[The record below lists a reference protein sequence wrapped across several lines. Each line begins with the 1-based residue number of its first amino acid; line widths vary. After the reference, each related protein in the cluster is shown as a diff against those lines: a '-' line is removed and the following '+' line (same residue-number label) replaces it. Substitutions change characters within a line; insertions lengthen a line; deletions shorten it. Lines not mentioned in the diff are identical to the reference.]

1 MPVGLTKKIGTD
13 STLHKGIVKEL
24 EYRIRMSER
33 KFSDMRDQWAE
44 CEDKAL
50 AFMPTRDADALRTHK
65 RDEQGLPQYTTIVIP
80 YSYAVMMA
88 AHTYWCNVFLSRSP
102 VFQYV
107 GLTGETQ
114 SQEMAVEALIE
125 YQRNVGLMG
134 PNLYSWLYDIG
145 RYGTGIIGNYWED
158 RVNHITQIYEEDSVD
173 EITGLPSGEKTKYE
187 ETSEIAGYSGNKLY
201 NVRPQ
206 DFLADPRVPLSD
218 FQRGEFVFCRRKLSW
233 AEVKRRE
240 KNGWYTNL
248 DKIDPAITDFSS
260 GLNNTNM
267 STLVTPDSDGGAFG
281 NKFSEG
287 YSGTAKHPDVVPVYE
302 GYVELIPKD
311 WKLADRDYPEKW
323 VFTITGDKR
332 TLIGVQPFGALHNE
346 FPFRLIQLEPD
357 AYALASRAISNILGS
372 VENTINWL
380 VNTHFYNVRASL
392 NNQFVFD
399 PSRITVKDLQDG
411 LPGKL
416 IRAKPTAYGSDLRTA
431 IFQLPVND
439 ITQGHMRDLPE
450 MLGIGERIIGV
461 NDQMLGMLASGG
473 RKTATEVRTSSTFGI
488 NRLKTISEYMSST
501 GFEPL
506 GNMLLQNAQ
515 QYYSAEQ
522 KLRIVGNLAQ
532 YAGEPFIDVSP
543 EQIAGNF
550 GFVPVDGTMPVD
562 RIAQANLWKDMLGTA
577 ARVPQLAM
585 GLDWMKLFM
594 WIAQVSGLR
603 NADQMRLQVS
613 PDQQLLQQAQA
624 GNVVPMQMPPG
635 TASGGGPPQ

>member
-13 STLHKGIVKEL
+13 SSLHKSITREL

-50 AFMPTRDADALRTHK
+50 AFMPTRDADALRSHK
-65 RDEQGLPQYTTIVIP
+65 RDDQGLPQYTTIVIP

-102 VFQYV
+102 VFQFV

-114 SQEMAVEALIE
+114 QQEMAVEALIE
-125 YQRNVGLMG
+125 YQRNVGVMG

-158 RVNHITQIYEEDSVD
+158 RTNHITEIYEEDAVD
-173 EITGLPSGEKTKYE
+173 EITGLPTGATTKYE
-187 ETSEIAGYSGNKLY
+187 ETREIAGYKGNKLY

-218 FQRGEFVFCRRKLSW
+218 FQRGEFCFVRRKLSW

-248 DKIDPAITDFSS
+248 DKIDPAITDFMT
-260 GLNNTNM
+260 GMMNRNQ
-267 STLVTPDSDGGAFG
+267 STLITPDSDGGAFG

-287 YSGTAKHPDVVPVYE
+287 YSGTQKHPDIVPVYE

-311 WKLADRDYPEKW
+311 WKLADRDFPEKW
-323 VFTITGDKR
+323 CFTITGDKR

-346 FPFRLIQLEPD
+346 FPFRLVQLEPD

-416 IRAKPTAYGSDLRTA
+416 IRAKPTAYGSDLRTS

-488 NRLKTISEYMSST
+488 NRLKTISEYMSAT

-515 QYYSAEQ
+515 QYYSGEQ

-532 YAGEPFIDVSP
+532 YAGEPFIAVSP
-543 EQIAGNF
+543 EQIAGSF

-577 ARVPQLAM
+577 SRVPQLAM
-585 GLDWMKLFM
+585 NLDWMKLFM

-613 PDQQLLQQAQA
+613 PDQQIAQQMQQ
-624 GNVVPMQMPPG
+624 GNVVPMQAPQAP
-635 TASGGGPPQ
+635 TAGGGQ